1 MVTTYEEFKVNQ
13 DLQQDDKSKVPI
25 NQLNRNKNNLKI
37 SFPQYLSTSNE
48 PKGKIK
54 VKNRDIIEEII
65 HKRKEVEIEKELILY
80 GPSLTIIEENGNLLL
95 SKEIKINPGGLET
108 NFQCINNNKSKNGL
122 VLFGPTNSK
131 NINVPLNFNSNEL
144 SQYEKFPYLF
154 GVFFIKETKTYY
166 IQPYLGDGTYNL
178 LFVKLYGGQELII
191 SNKEVINIGGG
202 IFQINIIDDSSITIT
217 VVSIVNDSGISEN
230 ILTKRT
236 FNKET
241 ISQISFGRDESC
253 TFAFPNNKN
262 FSRKQAIIFYRNGC
276 WVIKDG
282 NGTRGSTNGS
292 WILGIHP
299 FKISENLIV
308 EILSSKFK
316 FVLEHNK
323 K

>member
-1 MVTTYEEFKVNQ
+1 M
-13 DLQQDDKSKVPI
+13 

-37 SFPQYLSTSNE
+37 SFHHYLNTSSNE
-48 PKGKIK
+48 PKSKIK
-54 VKNRDIIEEII
+54 LKNKDIIEEII
-65 HKRKEVEIEKELILY
+65 HKRKDVEIEKELILY

-108 NFQCINNNKSKNGL
+108 NLQCINNNNNNTKSKNGL
-122 VLFGPTNSK
+122 VLFGSTNSK
-131 NINVPLNFNSNEL
+131 RINVPLNFNSNER

-154 GVFFIKETKTYY
+154 GVFFVKETKTYY

-202 IFQINIIDDSSITIT
+202 IFQINIIDESTISVT
-217 VVSIVNDSGISEN
+217 VVSIINDSGVSESV
-230 ILTKRT
+230 LAKRT
-236 FNKET
+236 FNKDEV
-241 ISQISFGRDESC
+241 SQISFGRDESC
-253 TFAFPNNKN
+253 TFAFPSNKN

-292 WILGIHP
+292 WVLGIHP

-316 FVLEHNK
+316 FVLQHNNK